1 MFHLILIFILL
12 TSSSVNSTTVTQGT
26 VHAVSK
32 SKYGRAHSLGDSY
45 QFQPRDGW
53 QNVNVTNLQYKYP
66 RFNTPDSNQQGSPFE
81 KRGNQKSTQSQKK
94 DPTKPTHK
102 GEGED
107 ALGGTLKHIL
117 GGVWNG
123 LKALGQPEPVTI
135 TWCVRTMNVALHD
148 THY

>member
-1 MFHLILIFILL
+1 MFHLILIFFLL
-12 TSSSVNSTTVTQGT
+12 TSSSANSTTVTQGT

-32 SKYGRAHSLGDSY
+32 SKYSRAHSLGDSY
-45 QFQPRDGW
+45 QFEPRDGW

-66 RFNTPDSNQQGSPFE
+66 RFNPSDSNQQGSSPFE
-81 KRGNQKSTQSQKK
+81 KRGKQKGTQSKKK
-94 DPTKPTHK
+94 DPTNK
-102 GEGED
+102 GEGGD

-117 GGVWNG
+117 GDVWNG

-135 TWCVRTMNVALHD
+135 TWYVHTMNAALHD